1 MSPTIYDIARVAGVS
16 KSTVSRV
23 LNKQTNISPEAREKV
38 LRAIA
43 ELNYQPN
50 KLARGLT
57 TSGFDAIMVISTR
70 STKTTAGNPFFSD
83 VLHAITAK
91 AEQEGFDVILQ
102 TSKSSEDDLLKCES
116 KIKQKMIKGIIML
129 SSPANE
135 TFFSRLDVWGIPVVV
150 IGKVEGSYHNIYS
163 VDTDNFQDSATLTET
178 FIKNGRRNI
187 ACLHA
192 PLDYHVSI
200 DRLAGYKASLEKYRI
215 AINPQWVIDGGYTHE
230 SALAA
235 AIQLLSSTPAP
246 DAVFATDS
254 MKLLGLYRAAEEL
267 NLKIPDHVAVAGYSD
282 PMLSLI
288 LTPAPGGFDIPT
300 RKLGEQSCDLLF
312 QCIAGKPAPHKV
324 LVDTHFSFAES
335 LR

>member
-23 LNKQTNISPEAREKV
+23 LNKQTNISPEALEKV
-38 LRAIA
+38 QKAIEA
-43 ELNYQPN
+43 LNYQPN
-50 KLARGLT
+50 KLARALT
-57 TSGFDAIMVISTR
+57 SSGFDAIMVISTR

-102 TSKSSEDDLLKCES
+102 TSKNSEDDLLKCES

-135 TFFSRLDVWGIPVVV
+135 SYFSRLDAYGVPVVV
-150 IGKVEGSYHNIYS
+150 IGKVEGEYNNICS
-163 VDTDNFQDSATLTET
+163 VDTDNFRDSFTLTET
-178 FIKNGRRNI
+178 FIKQGHRKI

-200 DRLAGYKASLEKYRI
+200 DRLAGYKASLEHNHI
-215 AINPQWVIDGGYTHE
+215 DIHPDWMIDGGYTHE

-235 AIQLLSSTPAP
+235 ACRLLSSANPP

-254 MKLLGLYRAAEEL
+254 MKLLSLYRAADEL
-267 NLKIPDHVAVAGYSD
+267 NLMIPEQLAVAGYSD

-300 RKLGEQSCDLLF
+300 QKLGEESCDLLF
-312 QCIAGKPAPHKV
+312 KRIAGTPAPQRI
-324 LVDTHFSFAES
+324 LVDTHFSFTAS

>member
-38 LRAIA
+38 LKAID

-50 KLARGLT
+50 KLARALT
-57 TSGFDAIMVISTR
+57 SSGFDAIMVISTR

-91 AEQEGFDVILQ
+91 AEEEGFDVILQ
-102 TSKSSEDDLLKCES
+102 TSKSSEDDLQKCVG

-135 TFFSRLDVWGIPVVV
+135 SFFSTLDAYGVHVVV
-150 IGKVEGSYHNIYS
+150 IGKVEGNYQNIYS
-163 VDTDNFQDSATLTET
+163 VDTDNFRDSAILTDS
-178 FIKNGRRNI
+178 FITHGRTKI

-200 DRLAGYKASLEKYRI
+200 DRLAGYKFSLEKHGI
-215 AINPQWVIDGGYTHE
+215 EINPTWVIDGGYTHE
-230 SALAA
+230 SALQAA
-235 AIQLLSSTPAP
+235 CQLLSSDNPP

-254 MKLLGLYRAAEEL
+254 MKLLSLYRAADAL
-267 NLKIPDHVAVAGYSD
+267 NLAIPEQVAMAGYSD

-300 RKLGEQSCDLLF
+300 KKLGEESCDLLF
-312 QCIAGKPAPHKV
+312 RCIADKPAPHKV
-324 LVDTHFSFAES
+324 LVETHFSDATS

>member
-38 LRAIA
+38 LKAID

-50 KLARGLT
+50 KLARALT
-57 TSGFDAIMVISTR
+57 SSGFDAIMVISTR

-91 AEQEGFDVILQ
+91 AEEEGFDVILQ

-135 TFFSRLDVWGIPVVV
+135 SFFTTLDAYGVPVVV
-150 IGKVEGSYHNIYS
+150 IGKVEGDFQNIYS
-163 VDTDNFQDSATLTET
+163 VDTDNFHDSATLTET

-187 ACLHA
+187 VCMRRSIIMFRLIVLPVIKPAWKSTA
-192 PLDYHVSI
+192 SPLT
-200 DRLAGYKASLEKYRI
+200 RRG
-215 AINPQWVIDGGYTHE
+215 
-230 SALAA
+230 
-235 AIQLLSSTPAP
+235 SSTA
-246 DAVFATDS
+246 
-254 MKLLGLYRAAEEL
+254 
-267 NLKIPDHVAVAGYSD
+267 
-282 PMLSLI
+282 
-288 LTPAPGGFDIPT
+288 DIPMKARLPRPQNCSPRPRHLMRYLPPT
-300 RKLGEQSCDLLF
+300 
-312 QCIAGKPAPHKV
+312 A
-324 LVDTHFSFAES
+324 
-335 LR
+335 

>member
-38 LRAIA
+38 LKAIE

-50 KLARGLT
+50 KLARALT
-57 TSGFDAIMVISTR
+57 SSGFDAIMVISTR

-91 AEQEGFDVILQ
+91 AEEEGFDVILQ
-102 TSKSSEDDLLKCES
+102 TSKSSEDDLQKCVG

-135 TFFSRLDVWGIPVVV
+135 SFFSTLDEYGVPVVV
-150 IGKVEGSYHNIYS
+150 IGKVEGNYQNIYS
-163 VDTDNFQDSATLTET
+163 VDTDNFRDSAILTDS
-178 FIKNGRRNI
+178 FIKHGRTKI

-200 DRLAGYKASLEKYRI
+200 DRLAGYKSSLEKQDI
-215 AINPQWVIDGGYTHE
+215 AINPDWVIDGGYTHE
-230 SALAA
+230 NALKAA
-235 AIQLLSSTPAP
+235 CRLLSSDNRP

-254 MKLLGLYRAAEEL
+254 MKLLSLYRAADEL
-267 NLKIPDHVAVAGYSD
+267 NLTIPEQVAVAGYSD

-300 RKLGEQSCDLLF
+300 RKLGEESCDLLF
-312 QCIAGKPAPHKV
+312 RCIAGKPAPHKV
-324 LVDTHFSFAES
+324 LVETHFSDAAS
-335 LR
+335 